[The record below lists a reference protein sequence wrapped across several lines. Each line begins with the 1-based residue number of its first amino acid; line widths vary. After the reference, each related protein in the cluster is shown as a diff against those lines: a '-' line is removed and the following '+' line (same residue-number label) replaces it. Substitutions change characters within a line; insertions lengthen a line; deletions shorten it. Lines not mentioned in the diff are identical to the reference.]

1 VLGRRAPLLAL
12 ATTFFLP
19 VPGGGGDRTR
29 AAIPPLP
36 SRPIL
41 ARAVGPSSAPLLSP
55 WDSDAAPL
63 LVSAPGHGP
72 HTRFQ
77 PAASPRELLLS
88 FDDGPDLKG
97 TPLILEE
104 LDRRGLKAIFFVSG
118 GRCVGT
124 RPEDLARRD
133 LLRKIASHGHLVAN
147 HTLSHRNLCANPG
160 DQANEIDDNSEIIA
174 QATGVRPSLFRAPY
188 GAFCRSLEA
197 ALDAREMVDIG
208 WNLDPQDWKNNTP
221 DRVFNYLIGKLSHLQ
236 GRGILL
242 MHDTH
247 AASVHALPQILDW
260 LTRENRRAVKEGR
273 PPIQLIDYRS
283 VLPARAMTQSG
294 LELIV
299 GRFITDLA
307 PAVARLLPATPR
319 L

>member
-1 VLGRRAPLLAL
+1 VPGRRAPLLAL
-12 ATTFFLP
+12 AIVFFLP
-19 VPGGGGDRTR
+19 APGGGGDRTR
-29 AAIPPLP
+29 AAIPALAALP
-36 SRPIL
+36 P
-41 ARAVGPSSAPLLSP
+41 AVPFL
-55 WDSDAAPL
+55 AAPL
-63 LVSAPGHGP
+63 MPQGDRDVPALLISAPGHGP

-118 GRCVGT
+118 WRCIGT

-147 HTLSHRNLCANPG
+147 HTLRHRNLCQNPG
-160 DQANEIDDNSEIIA
+160 DQASEIDDNAEIIA

-197 ALDAREMVDIG
+197 ALAAREMVDIG

-221 DRVFNYLIGKLSHLQ
+221 EKVFGYLTDKLGRLH

-247 AASVHALPQILDW
+247 AASVHALPQVLDW
-260 LTRENRRAVKEGR
+260 LTRENRRAVREGR
-273 PPIQLIDYRS
+273 PPIEIIDYRS
-283 VLPARAMTQSG
+283 VLPARAMTPSG

-299 GRFITDLA
+299 GRLVADLA
-307 PAVARLLPATPR
+307 PSLARLLPDAPGR
-319 L
+319 QR